1 MAKDLIRNCLKVN
14 PKERFTADQILN
26 HAWFSG
32 IAPTTD
38 MPQITEQLRQFNAKR
53 RFRKLGHVAVA
64 TNKFMAVSREAKQKG
79 SEDN

>member
-1 MAKDLIRNCLKVN
+1 
-14 PKERFTADQILN
+14 
-26 HAWFSG
+26 
-32 IAPTTD
+32 